1 MKVCK
6 LGLAMVAAV
15 APLQGVA
22 ASVQEDFHLK
32 EAKAIFDWVSGT
44 QDGHI
49 TSKLELRRENPGD
62 LSSPMGVYATETIQI
77 GEEIVRVPWSVI
89 IKPEDNREPPSQ
101 LVCGTVRNVAKE
113 MRLGADSKYAP
124 YVMYLNSEADA
135 QIPSTWSRP
144 GRELLLDVLDH
155 DTIPPGNPVSWI
167 QGEWFG
173 RCRGDPEDEFG
184 IKAALMVIQR
194 ADDQIMIPA
203 YDNLNHRNGNWTN
216 TITEIERGEYHITS
230 ATKMIEAGEQIY
242 ISYNLCEECGG
253 RKSGYGT
260 AGKLHHQNLGA
271 LRRPMSDSLLIWT
284 GLLFSEIL
292 RDYGFV
298 EHFPQRW
305 HYMEEDFQFD
315 IDQIE
320 DGKLIVTWDEDD
332 RPTKLDGKLMEQC
345 RVWFRWEIRRLKRIK
360 NLDLYMLTKHGDH
373 GIPENELETII
384 QFIDANV
391 VAMTAA
397 LASLGPSPPPGTVTT
412 TRADLHSIED
422 DDEYADEDDD
432 EIEGTCKADE
442 DFGGCMEP
450 IDIAQIMKNSTH
462 YDDLEWEFDDLD
474 YQYPTCNNR
483 HLMTFSDFADV
494 EFLKT
499 NYQDLNFMRKEST
512 DDTCMDL
519 DNIVQIC
526 SNYRP
531 QYHEYSTHAAGR
543 FVKDV
548 KRVIFIGGGDSML
561 LHEALKYPDLELVVG
576 LEIDQTVVR
585 KSFKY
590 FHTNPHF
597 EDERV
602 EWWFGDATKSL
613 LLLPEDYWGSF
624 DLVLVDLSE
633 TVMSFSV
640 TTELDVFDALSLLL
654 NPVGVM
660 VKNEHYHEK
669 FSALFDYSAELNY
682 ESPVICNQVMVFGS
696 NNVDFFRDPVF
707 DHGVETK
714 LYESMHTPENR
725 YDLMH
730 GYRKNIAPKEKCNVA
745 IPEESNTQGTA
756 AGIIEIM
763 NVENCSEDLDE
774 KIVEIMKNSAVNE
787 GFTVISDPVFD
798 NEVGVVVLKEGF
810 ISARILPTMNY
821 VGFDVNLWGMS
832 SKIKKLRQA
841 LAESVGS
848 SDVSSYKVV
857 VGGMYGSSSWKEDQK
872 IQGPKMKQLRNCEDD
887 VVKEGILDEKTTSA
901 IATEEIVPLTLNAGK
916 GVTAAVFCG
925 QEGEECVAYDV
936 LEKHDSVKAI
946 IPIYDCADAGKVEC
960 ELEVLDS
967 LAEQIFEKNNGKRI
981 NLLVMDG
988 TSSFGMHQIVSS
1000 ILGEIETRR
1009 SLFEV
1014 HNIVATWMEE
1024 SVHETFRREFLDRY
1038 RKQVHFVP
1046 AARAEIVF
1054 KADSKTYELGI
1065 VSSNNENVN
1074 YDLKKMESRMKNRL
1088 LSFGVKV
1095 ELRTVHGALFK
1106 FDPDWD
1112 PKTFRHEEY
1121 DSKPGREQFKHQT
1134 PLGRQNIYQFVKAT
1148 NIEEG
1153 LNLDMTK
1160 ITSYLSE
1167 SLKSV
1172 STEPTLIKQ
1181 FEDIGDG
1188 GMILAISEKG
1198 YVTVVW
1204 DGREHI
1210 TVNFFTRT
1218 EDIGSPEKFAGSF
1231 LNASGQKLQVGLRD
1245 DQPRGINRVINFPS
1259 DMDPTRKPK
1268 TQPKK
1273 KMPHYQHFPE
1283 Q

>member
-1 MKVCK
+1 
-6 LGLAMVAAV
+6 VAA
-15 APLQGVA
+15 APVLTFA
-22 ASVQEDFHLK
+22 ASIPEDSHLM
-32 EAKAIFDWVSGT
+32 EAKAIFDWVSRT

-49 TSKLELRRENPGD
+49 TSKLELRRENPVD
-62 LSSPMGVYATETIQI
+62 FSSPMGVYATETIET
-77 GEEIVRVPWSVI
+77 GEEIVNVPWSVI
-89 IKPEDNREPPSQ
+89 IKPDDQREPPSQ

-113 MRLGADSKYAP
+113 MRLGEDSKYAP
-124 YVMYLNSEADA
+124 YVMYLNNEADA
-135 QIPSTWSRP
+135 QIPSTWSPP
-144 GRELLLDVLDH
+144 GRELLLDILDH
-155 DTIPPGNPVSWI
+155 DTIPPENPISWI
-167 QGEWFG
+167 QGEWLG
-173 RCRGDPEDEFG
+173 RCRGDPDDQFE

-216 TITEIERGEYHITS
+216 TITEIEPGEYHKTS
-230 ATKMIEAGEQIY
+230 ATKTIEAGEQIY
-242 ISYNLCEECGG
+242 ISYNMCEECGG
-253 RKSGYGT
+253 RRSGYGT
-260 AGKLHHQNLGA
+260 A
-271 LRRPMSDSLLIWT
+271 
-284 GLLFSEIL
+284 EIL

-305 HYMEEDFQFD
+305 HYMEEEFQFD
-315 IDQIE
+315 VDEIE
-320 DGKLIVTWDEDD
+320 DGKLIVTWDDVE
-332 RPTKLDGKLMEQC
+332 RPNKLDDKLMEQC
-345 RVWFRWEIRRLKRIK
+345 RIWFRWEIRRLKRIK
-360 NLDLYMLTKHGDH
+360 ELDLYMLTKNSDH
-373 GIPENELETII
+373 EIPEYELETIV
-384 QFIDANV
+384 QFIDANII
-391 VAMTAA
+391 AMTAA
-397 LASLGPSPPPGTVTT
+397 LETLGPSPPPGTVTT
-412 TRADLHSIED
+412 TRADLHIIES
-422 DDEYADEDDD
+422 DDEYEDEDDD
-432 EIEGTCKADE
+432 EIGGTCKADE
-442 DFGGCMEP
+442 DFGGCMAP
-450 IDIAQIMKNSTH
+450 IDIANIMENSTH
-462 YDDLEWEFDDLD
+462 YDNLEWEFDDLD

-483 HLMTFSDFADV
+483 HLMAFSDFADL
-494 EFLKT
+494 EFLET

-531 QYHEYSTHAAGR
+531 QYHEYSTHGAGR

-561 LHEALKYPDLELVVG
+561 LYEALKYPDLELVVG
-576 LEIDQTVVR
+576 LEIDQSVVR

-590 FHTNPHF
+590 FHTSPYF

-640 TTELDVFDALSLLL
+640 TSELDVFDALSLLL

-669 FSALFDYSAELNY
+669 FAALFDYSVELNY
-682 ESPVICNQVMVFGS
+682 ESPVVCNQVMVFGS
-696 NNVDFFRDPVF
+696 NNVDFFRDPVY

-730 GYRKNIAPKEKCNVA
+730 GYRKNIAPKDKCNVA
-745 IPEESNTQGTA
+745 IPGESSTQGTA

-763 NVENCSEDLDE
+763 NVENCSVELNE
-774 KIVEIMKNSAVNE
+774 KIVDIMKNTAEKE
-787 GFTVISDPVFD
+787 GFTVISEPVFD
-798 NEVGVVVLKEGF
+798 NEVGVLVLKEGF

-832 SKIKKLRQA
+832 SKIKKLRKA
-841 LAESVGS
+841 LADAVGS

-872 IQGPKMKQLRNCEDD
+872 IQGPKMKQLRNCDED

-901 IATEEIVPLTLNAGK
+901 IAAEEIVPLTLNSGK
-916 GVTAAVFCG
+916 DVTAAVFCG

-936 LEKHDSVKAI
+936 LAKHGSVKALVRVD
-946 IPIYDCADAGKVEC
+946 DCANAGNVEC
-960 ELEVLDS
+960 ELEVLDL

-988 TSSFGMHQIVSS
+988 TSSFGMHQVVSS
-1000 ILGEIETRR
+1000 ILGERETRR
-1009 SLFEV
+1009 SLFEM
-1014 HNIVATWMEE
+1014 HNIVATWM
-1024 SVHETFRREFLDRY
+1024 VDAVRDTFRREFLDRY

-1046 AARAEIVF
+1046 AVRAEIVF
-1054 KADSKTYELGI
+1054 KGDSKTYELGV

-1074 YDLKKMESRMKNRL
+1074 YDLEKMEFRIKNRL
-1088 LSFGVKV
+1088 LSSGVQV
-1095 ELRTVHGALFK
+1095 ELRNIHGALFN

-1121 DSKPGREQFKHQT
+1121 DSKPGREQFKNQK
-1134 PLGRQNIYQFVKAT
+1134 PLGRQNIYQFVKAKDV
-1148 NIEEG
+1148 EEA

-1160 ITSYLSE
+1160 IASYLSE

-1181 FEDIGDG
+1181 YDEIGDG
-1188 GMILAISEKG
+1188 GMVIATSLKG
-1198 YVTVVW
+1198 YVTLVW

-1210 TVNFFTRT
+1210 TVNFFTRA

-1231 LNASGQKLQVGLRD
+1231 LNASSQKLQVALRD
-1245 DQPRGINRVINFPS
+1245 DQPRGINQVINFPS
-1259 DMDPTRKPK
+1259 DMDPKRKPK

-1273 KMPHYQHFPE
+1273 KMPPYFP
-1283 Q
+1283 QR